1 MTLTQLTT
9 VLKAR
14 RLVIFATAG
23 AFLALSAGVSL
34 VLPKKYSAVATVV
47 IDNKATDPINGLVPG
62 LGGQGYLLTQIDIL
76 RSDRVAKK
84 VVNNLKLTESPILK
98 DKWQSATD
106 GRGSFVGWIG
116 NWLQT
121 NTDIK
126 PAKESNVIDITY
138 ISPDPKFSAAV
149 ANAFAQAYMETAVEL
164 RNAPAKQYSN
174 YFDEQLRRAKGQLD
188 AARSALST
196 YLKDKGLISSDE
208 RFDVEMARLA
218 ELSQQVVALRA
229 LSADT
234 NSRQQQSRLA
244 QGDKLQDVLNNPVV
258 NGIKADLVRQEAQL
272 KDLQSR
278 YGDAHPT
285 VQQQKAQIAD
295 LAVKLESETR
305 RILGS
310 VGVANQVNR
319 SREAEVIAGYEA
331 QRQKVLS
338 MKQIRDEAAALNQDV
353 ESAQKAYDGI
363 LARLNQVSLES
374 QTTQTNV
381 SLLNSADEPAEP
393 TSPKILLNTG
403 VGTALGILAGIL
415 LAIRLESTNRKV
427 RSEEDAAL
435 MFELPVLAN
444 IGKINF
450 NPTTQSFNAS
460 NPQLGQNNKKSLA
473 SKLLPPLLKS
483 K

>member
-1 MTLTQLTT
+1 MTITQLTNI
-9 VLKAR
+9 LKAR
-14 RLVIFATAG
+14 RIVIFATAG
-23 AFLALSAGVSL
+23 AFLTISAGVSL
-34 VLPKKYSAVATVV
+34 LLPKKYSAIATVV
-47 IDNKATDPINGLVPG
+47 IDNKATDPISGLVPG
-62 LGGQGYLLTQIDIL
+62 MGGQGYLLTQIDIL

-84 VVNNLKLTESPILK
+84 VATNLKLVESAELK
-98 DKWQSATD
+98 EKWLTATD
-106 GRGSFVGWIG
+106 GRGSFNGWIG

-121 NTDIK
+121 NTEIK
-126 PAKESNVIDITY
+126 PAKESNVIDIAY
-138 ISPDPKFSAAV
+138 VSPDPKFSAAV
-149 ANAFAQAYMETAVEL
+149 ANAIAQAYMETAVEL
-164 RNAPAKQYSN
+164 RNGPARLYSS

-188 AARSALST
+188 TARSTLSR

-208 RFDVEMARLA
+208 RFDVEMARLN
-218 ELSQQVVALRA
+218 ELSQQVVALRG
-229 LSADT
+229 LSADS
-234 NSRQQQSRLA
+234 NSRQQQSRSA

-278 YGDAHPT
+278 FGDAHPN
-285 VQQQKAQIAD
+285 VMQQKAMIAD

-319 SREAEVIAGYEA
+319 GRESEVISGYEA

-381 SLLNSADEPAEP
+381 SLLNSADEPAQP
-393 TSPKILLNTG
+393 TSPKILLNTV
-403 VGTALGILAGIL
+403 VGTMLGLLAGLL
-415 LAIRLESTNRKV
+415 LAIRLESMDRKV
-427 RSEEDAAL
+427 RCEEDAAL
-435 MFELPVLAN
+435 MFELPLLAN

-460 NPQLGQNNKKSLA
+460 NPLIGQTNKKNLV
-473 SKLLPPLLKS
+473 SKLLLPLQKS